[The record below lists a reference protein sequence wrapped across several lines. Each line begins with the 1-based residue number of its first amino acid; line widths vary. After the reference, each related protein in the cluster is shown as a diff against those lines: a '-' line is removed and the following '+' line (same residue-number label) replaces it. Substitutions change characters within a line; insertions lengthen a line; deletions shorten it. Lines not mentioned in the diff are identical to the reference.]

1 VRVPLKADREIS
13 FQFLAPFNLTYSR
26 NLASSAFVQR
36 PLARSFLGADAA
48 VDTGG
53 REIGKVEEE
62 LEEEEEAAAKEE
74 EDAGEEV
81 RGGAF
86 LPRAAGVVSA
96 VHARLASSASAGD
109 GEEQSSAN
117 SRTRFAP

>member
-1 VRVPLKADREIS
+1 MRVPLKADREIS
-13 FQFLAPFNLTYSR
+13 FQFLAPFDLTYSR

-36 PLARSFLGADAA
+36 PLARCFVGADAA

-53 REIGKVEEE
+53 KEIGKVDKE
-62 LEEEEEAAAKEE
+62 LEEEEEAAAKAEE
-74 EDAGEEV
+74 EDAGEEAW
-81 RGGAF
+81 GGAF

-109 GEEQSSAN
+109 GEEQSSAK
-117 SRTRFAP
+117 SRTRF